1 MVGSRF
7 LELFLSRRSRLTE
20 ARRRVLAGVPVHREV
35 HEDGDVI
42 VSAGPSADRSCLL
55 IRGMTMRR
63 HATARGGHVI
73 SAINVPG
80 DFMDLHAFVLGELD
94 HDVVAVG
101 RTVVEFVEHRDLEA
115 ICREDPEIMRMLW
128 HETLVEAKAH
138 RVWIVAGASLRAPQR
153 IAHLMCEVEAR
164 LTGVGLA
171 EGGHFT
177 VPFDQR
183 TLAGVLGYSPVHVN
197 RAVQDLRAGDLLTWT
212 GRSVG
217 LPDGPAIR
225 RYAGFDPGYL
235 ELDRQ
240 PAPPPAAG

>member
-1 MVGSRF
+1 MTGSRF
-7 LELFLSRRSRLTE
+7 LELFLSRRSRLSDG
-20 ARRRVLAGVPVHREV
+20 RRRILASVPVRREV

-42 VSAGPSADRSCLL
+42 VGAGRVSGRSCLL

-63 HATARGGHVI
+63 HKTSRGGRVI

-115 ICREDPEIMRMLW
+115 ICRNDPGIMRMLW

-138 RVWIVAGASLRAPQR
+138 RAWIVAGASLRAPQR
-153 IAHLMCEVEAR
+153 IARLMCEVEAR
-164 LTGVGLA
+164 LAEVGLA

-183 TLAGVLGYSPVHVN
+183 TLAEVLGYSPVHVN

-225 RYAGFDPGYL
+225 HYAGFDPGYL

-240 PAPPPAAG
+240 SAPPPAAS